1 MTVISVFILKYG
13 IQNYLPS
20 QYNKS
25 WNNKYMWGMFILHV
39 IIKSSLK
46 YLSKHT
52 VQCISALKMSPIS
65 KIADENLFRFLC

>member
-1 MTVISVFILKYG
+1 MIVISFFILKYN
-13 IQNYLPS
+13 IQKYLS
-20 QYNKS
+20 LQYNTS
-25 WNNKYMWGMFILHV
+25 WNNKKSGGMFVLHV